1 MVATVLMS
9 LALASMGVGQT
20 APDPKLVR
28 VWVTTEDGGHPEELA
43 GRRESLKDLNKTLAK
58 QKKLVAL
65 VDKEESADVTIRVK
79 ERRVETP
86 RLVFGVGARPGD
98 PPGTIT
104 PARTVQLL
112 TVLNWHDERL
122 EFKNKHKPLES
133 ALGWESAAD
142 DVAKQIE
149 KWISDHRQRIINA
162 R

>member
-9 LALASMGVGQT
+9 LALASVGTGQT
-20 APDPKLVR
+20 PPDPKLVR
-28 VWVTTEDGGHPEELA
+28 VWITTEEGGHPAELA
-43 GRRESLKDLNKTLAK
+43 GRRESLQDLKKALAK

-65 VDKEESADVTIRVK
+65 VDKEESADVTIEVK

-86 RLVFGVGARPGD
+86 RIVFGVGARPGD

-104 PARTVQLL
+104 PARAVQLL
-112 TVLNWHDERL
+112 TVLAWHDQRL
-122 EFKNKHKPLES
+122 ELKNKHKPLES
-133 ALGWESAAD
+133 SLGWESAAD

-149 KWISDHRQRIINA
+149 KWISDHRQRIIDG